1 MKSRT
6 EPRFVGRVSPPGVFA
21 ETSAVKLGQTKIEGS
36 TMLIADNATRHP
48 LENWVTVITM
58 LVFFPISPCLGPGFV
73 LLPFRN
79 QELTLSSL

>member
-21 ETSAVKLGQTKIEGS
+21 ETSAVKIEGS

>member
-1 MKSRT
+1 
-6 EPRFVGRVSPPGVFA
+6 
-21 ETSAVKLGQTKIEGS
+21 
-36 TMLIADNATRHP
+36 MLIADNATRHL